1 MPIEWKPPPADL
13 RLAANEVHL
22 WCADLSA
29 ESFPLAAMAATLS
42 KEEHGR
48 VQRFR
53 FAKDRTQ
60 FVVARS
66 LLRTLLGRYLNSDPM
81 LLDFNYGAQ
90 GKPQLRNESALRF
103 NLAHSEALILYAVS
117 WQQEVGIDVEYI
129 RAAVSYETI
138 AEQFFSAAEVAAVR
152 SLPVDQ
158 QPQAFFNCWTRKEA
172 YIKARGEGLSFPLD
186 GFEVSLD
193 SQLSLKVYQFPH
205 ESERWRLYH
214 LYPKSQYVGAVAVE
228 GQSHIFQHYHTRG
241 LY

>member
-1 MPIEWKPPPADL
+1 MPIEWNQPPADL

-29 ESFPLAAMAATLS
+29 QSFPLPALTATLA
-42 KEEHGR
+42 EEERGR
-48 VQRFR
+48 AQRFR
-53 FAKDRTQ
+53 FAKDQTQ

-66 LLRTLLGRYLNSDPM
+66 LLRALLGRYLQRDPAS
-81 LLDFNYGAQ
+81 LDFAYGAQ
-90 GKPQLRNESALRF
+90 GKPQLSNESALRF
-103 NLAHSEALILYAVS
+103 NLAHSQDLILYAVS
-117 WQQEVGIDVEYI
+117 WQQEVGIDVEQM
-129 RAAVSYETI
+129 RAATSDETI
-138 AEQFFSAAEVAAVR
+138 AEQFFAPAEVAALR
-152 SLPVDQ
+152 SLPVAQ

-193 SQLSLKVYQFPH
+193 SQLLLHVYQSPH

-228 GQSHIFQHYHTRG
+228 GQSHRFQHYHTRD
-241 LY
+241 L